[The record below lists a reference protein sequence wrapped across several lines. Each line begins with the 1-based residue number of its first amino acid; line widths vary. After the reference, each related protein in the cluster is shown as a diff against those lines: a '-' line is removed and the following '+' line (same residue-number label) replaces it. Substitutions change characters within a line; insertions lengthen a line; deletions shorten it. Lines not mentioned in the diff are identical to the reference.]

1 METYDDLMKKATKE
15 FEIAYECAEE
25 KELAYSYAVETDVDN
40 DGGLP
45 FSTLEEPVLLFST
58 LKEALVFLS
67 AILCKQTNADLFDC
81 EDFKKINYIQISMH
95 IYDINTKIIK
105 LSEYRRKSD
114 TEFIKE

>member
-15 FEIAYECAEE
+15 FEI
-25 KELAYSYAVETDVDN
+25 AYSYAVETDVDN

-81 EDFKKINYIQISMH
+81 EDFKKIN
-95 IYDINTKIIK
+95 
-105 LSEYRRKSD
+105 
-114 TEFIKE
+114 